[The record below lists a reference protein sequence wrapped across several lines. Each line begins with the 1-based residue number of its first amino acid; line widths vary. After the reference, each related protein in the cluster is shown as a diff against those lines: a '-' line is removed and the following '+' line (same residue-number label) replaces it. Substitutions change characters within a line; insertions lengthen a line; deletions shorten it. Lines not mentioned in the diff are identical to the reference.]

1 MPRFSANLSYLFKEV
16 PFVERFGAAAAAGFE
31 AIEFHFP
38 YEYAPALLAE
48 RIAAAGVEVVLF
60 NLPPGSWAAGERGIA
75 CHPGRES
82 EFRDGVGRAIEYARA
97 LGCKRVNALAGIAPE
112 AVSEDRLRRTFIDNL
127 AFAARALEREGIA
140 LVTEPINMRSMPGF
154 YLNRSGQALDL
165 IREVDEM
172 NQAGEKNVKIQY
184 DFFHMQIMEG
194 DLAHTI
200 ETLLPHIGHVQ
211 FADAP
216 GRHEPGTG
224 EINFAFLFDH
234 LDRIGYDG
242 WVGAEYAP
250 STNTRESLGWFDR
263 AKRDT
268 RAAPR

>member
-1 MPRFSANLSYLFKEV
+1 MPRFSANLSYLFTEV
-16 PFVERFGAAAAAGFE
+16 PFVERFAAAASAGFE
-31 AIEFHFP
+31 AVEFHFP
-38 YEYAPALLAE
+38 YEYAIDELAE

-60 NLPPGSWAAGERGIA
+60 NLPPGNWAASERGIA

-82 EFRDGVGRAIEYARA
+82 EFRDGLGRAIDFARA
-97 LGCKRVNALAGIAPE
+97 LGCKRVNALAGIAPPG
-112 AVSEDRLRRTFIDNL
+112 ASEDRLRRTFIDNL

-140 LVTEPINMRSMPGF
+140 LVIEPINTRSMPGF
-154 YLNRSGQALDL
+154 YLNRSQQALEI
-165 IREVDEM
+165 IREVNETS
-172 NQAGEKNVKIQY
+172 GETNVKIQY
-184 DFFHMQIMEG
+184 DLFHMQIMEG
-194 DLAHTI
+194 DLAHTL

-224 EINFAFLFDH
+224 EINFPFLFGH

-250 STNTRESLGWFDR
+250 LTSTRESLAWLDR
-263 AKRDT
+263 ARRDT
-268 RAAPR
+268 RASSR